1 MKKMLI
7 LLLLPV
13 VYAFSQST
21 QIVQF
26 KLRGNKKGK
35 LYIGWYQNDEDFM
48 KPDKAVF
55 RKIVTAEGKQM
66 IDVPFDSIPDGTY
79 AISVFLDENDNGVLD
94 TNGFGIPKED
104 YGFSNNVR
112 PLTRAANFNEAKFDL
127 KGKGAPIVI
136 EVK

>member
-7 LLLLPV
+7 LLLLPA
-13 VYAFSQST
+13 VYVFSQST
-21 QIVQF
+21 RILQF
-26 KLRGNKKGK
+26 KLRDNKKGN
-35 LYIGWYQNDEDFM
+35 LYIGWYRQDEDFM

-55 RKIVTAEGKQM
+55 RKIVPVEGKQA

-79 AISVFLDENDNGVLD
+79 AISVFLDENGNGILD

-112 PLTRAANFNEAKFDL
+112 PLTRAANFDEAKFEL